1 METRPLSAVVLAAGE
16 GTRMHSEQPKVLHR
30 LCGRPM
36 ILHVLD
42 ALSKL
47 AMSDAVVVVGQRAE
61 WVRKSLVDHAPSSL
75 SIELVEQPEHLGTAD
90 ALAVGLT
97 ALPETLADQDGDVV
111 VVPGDTPLMRPRT
124 LAALVRRHRSAD
136 AAATLLTAVLSD
148 ATGYD
153 RVLRGKDQAVLGVAE
168 DTDLTEEERYVDE
181 VATTIHCFRYSM
193 LAPALR
199 RLRSIAPAVEQSLTG
214 VYAVLHDAGH
224 RIESLVL
231 TDPMEAAGVNDRAQ
245 LAVAEAELRDRINE
259 RWMRRGVTMWDP
271 ERAYVDV
278 SVNLAP
284 DVVLLPDVVLQ
295 GRCTVGAGAAIG
307 PASRLVDTEVGEGA
321 VVTTSSAQHAVI
333 GAYARVGPFASL
345 GPGARVRPAE
355 VVGPFTHIGARW
367 HEAGEALD

>member
-1 METRPLSAVVLAAGE
+1 METRPLSAVVLAADE
-16 GTRMHSEQPKVLHR
+16 GTRMRSEQPKTLHP

-42 ALSKL
+42 ALARLPMKE
-47 AMSDAVVVVGQRAE
+47 AVVVVGHRGE
-61 WVRKSLVDHAPSSL
+61 WVRKAIADDTASSL

-97 ALPETLADQDGDVV
+97 ALPEALADQDGDVV
-111 VVPGDTPLMRPRT
+111 VVPGDTPLVRPRT
-124 LAALVRRHRSAD
+124 LAALVRRHRASD
-136 AAATLLTAVLSD
+136 AAATLLTALISD
-148 ATGYD
+148 AAGYD
-153 RVLRGKDQAVLGVAE
+153 RVLRDKDQAVVRVVE
-168 DTDLTEEERYVDE
+168 DTDSSEEERCTDE
-181 VATTIHCFRYSM
+181 VATAIHCFRHSM

-199 RLRSIAPAVEQSLTG
+199 RLRSIGPAAGHSLAG
-214 VYAVLHDAGH
+214 VYAVLYDAGH
-224 RIESLVL
+224 RVESLAL
-231 TDPMEAAGVNDRAQ
+231 TDPMEAACVNDRAQ

-278 SVNLAP
+278 SVHLEP

-295 GRCTVGAGAAIG
+295 GRCTVASGAEIG
-307 PASRLVDTEVGEGA
+307 PDSRLVDTEVGEGA

-333 GAYARVGPFASL
+333 GAHARVGPFASL
-345 GPGARVRPAE
+345 GPGAWVGPAE

-367 HEAGEALD
+367 HEGRGALD